1 MHFSQ
6 KPRAIMEQRVPLWL
20 LLKLNKLFAQPETAP
35 VARKKIQFF
44 ATEQTYQSQTLFLPR
59 PMVDT
64 ESPPGQL

>member
-6 KPRAIMEQRVPLWL
+6 KPRVIMGRL
-20 LLKLNKLFAQPETAP
+20 LQKLNELFVQTERAP

-44 ATEQTYQSQTLFLPR
+44 ATEQTHQSQTRFLPR